1 MVQKDSLMWDHPGWG
16 LTHNKTHLIMSEGTN
31 KLYVTDENL
40 EVVRMIEVFDDDKV

>member
-1 MVQKDSLMWDHPGWG
+1 
-16 LTHNKTHLIMSEGTN
+16 MSEGTN